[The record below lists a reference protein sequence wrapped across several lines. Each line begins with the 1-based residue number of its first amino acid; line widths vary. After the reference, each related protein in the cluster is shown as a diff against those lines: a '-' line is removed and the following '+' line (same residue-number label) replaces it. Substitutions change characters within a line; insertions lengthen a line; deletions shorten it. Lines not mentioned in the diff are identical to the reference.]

1 MRNLEENKVL
11 ILIITDI
18 QSQFGIFL
26 GAFLN
31 KDVLSEV
38 FSLIE
43 LKLLEILSNI
53 WSLWLF
59 SNVVISLT
67 CV

>member
-11 ILIITDI
+11 ILILTDI

-26 GAFLN
+26 GDFLN

-38 FSLIE
+38 FSLID